1 MDDER
6 SPIVIRDD
14 ALRGGFTQIPN
25 AILRN
30 PDISSG
36 AKVAYGVLLSYAWQD
51 DHCFP
56 GQERMARDM
65 GVTERSVITYLKQL
79 DESGLISIKRRG
91 LGKTNLY
98 TIERIRDEDFSSQE
112 VKPFQ
117 MRG

>member
-1 MDDER
+1 MDEER
-6 SPIVIRDD
+6 SPIVIVDD
-14 ALRGGFTQIPN
+14 AMRGGFTQIPN
-25 AILRN
+25 AVLRN
-30 PDISSG
+30 PNITTG

-79 DESGLISIKRRG
+79 DESGLIDIKRRG

-98 TIERIRDEDFSSQE
+98 TINRIRDEDFSSQE
-112 VKPFQ
+112 VKSLHIQ
-117 MRG
+117 R